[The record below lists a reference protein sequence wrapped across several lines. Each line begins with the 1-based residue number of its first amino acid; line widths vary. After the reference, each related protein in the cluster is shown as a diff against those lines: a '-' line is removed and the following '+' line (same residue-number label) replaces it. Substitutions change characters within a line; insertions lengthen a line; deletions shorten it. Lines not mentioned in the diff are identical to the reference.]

1 MIDKIQELQKEIAF
15 LKAENKEYRR
25 KFDKLKKHFI
35 EIVEDRYERSLN
47 LGNMNA
53 QTERYETYEDAGILD
68 DL

>member
-1 MIDKIQELQKEIAF
+1 MIDKIQELQKEISF

-35 EIVEDRYERSLN
+35 EIVEDRYERGLN

>member
-1 MIDKIQELQKEIAF
+1 MIDKIQELQKEISF

-53 QTERYETYEDAGILD
+53 HTERYETYEDAGILD

>member
-1 MIDKIQELQKEIAF
+1 MIDKIQELQKEISF

>member
-1 MIDKIQELQKEIAF
+1 MIDKIQELQKEIAY

-35 EIVEDRYERSLN
+35 EVVEERYEKQLN

-53 QTERYETYEDAGILD
+53 QSERYETYENAGILD
-68 DL
+68 EL

>member
-1 MIDKIQELQKEIAF
+1 MIDQIQQMQKELAF

-35 EIVEDRYERSLN
+35 EIVEEQYNVAVAKGDKY
-47 LGNMNA
+47 A
-53 QTERYETYEDAGILD
+53 QVVRYETYENAGILD